1 MTDNTLTC
9 LQAAKELG
17 VTRQT
22 IYECLKKG
30 RIPEAIRIGHR
41 HLIPKEVVERIQKKG
56 LKV

>member
-9 LQAAKELG
+9 LEAAGELK

-22 IYECLKKG
+22 IYSWLKKG
-30 RIPEAIRIGHR
+30 LIPEAIRIGHR